1 MSAIYSIYTSPNHPP
16 VPGHLPTLIVTPH
29 GRSSHVLYTYL
40 HTNNNKENYL
50 LTPSDAGD
58 LCVAKLYPT
67 QSSTG
72 TASAPS
78 VRCEA
83 SRNLRWTINNT
94 GIQVGAPTYSYRV
107 PGKDL
112 THCRV
117 QLLLQNPVYKLT
129 LPNPDQPSQDQ
140 PLFQVSKPSPHATWW
155 TLFYFTYAGHLIPPK
170 RIEFGK
176 IQRNSPEAGGGTRV
190 SITGKSDDEKAVWK
204 TLGDAN
210 EDMVEWIVICA
221 ALVVLDNEIVTA
233 ATLAGINTGSLPPN
247 FPTRPE
253 PASSL
258 PGHAPRTR
266 TTSAPSSR
274 DAQRAR
280 SPQAPPPMPSS
291 VSASGH
297 GQPSNHSGRHRQ
309 PLLEEISNSRASA
322 PIPQPSH
329 SHNKSLPNSSAY
341 RAPPPEPFH
350 PPAQPQLRPPSQS
363 RHPYA
368 APAPLPSHAQ
378 YQSSLQPQKMPPV
391 AHAQPQKMPPAAHA
405 AHPPRSSYEA
415 GRPVQAPPP
424 THRASSDPRYA
435 QSAPQQLPSQYQQQ
449 QPYPGSQPS
458 MQSQQQPRGGGS
470 PSQPYRAGP
479 PPPHHG
485 SPNGRGGSPQQ
496 SHRMPPP
503 PQQYRQP
510 MPPPQQQQERHLVRH
525 QLSDRPVE
533 RDPHF
538 DDGGRHRPHSAD
550 PPRPQ
555 RSQLSASRSY
565 PELPMPNQY
574 SAMPPPHPPQ
584 QQQQQ
589 QQQQR
594 EREQGGRGREPLGLA
609 PSGHQASQPREHSQC
624 HQQTQQPH
632 PQARQQYPLPQ
643 QGKPYQ
649 PLQSR
654 PPQQPQ
660 QQQQRPPGP
669 PRPPQQHAPPQQ
681 APQRQPLEPW
691 LAPKGKAQNSI
702 PPPVAAPSKPAA
714 PPASEKK
721 APEKKNK
728 SFALFS
734 PPLASTKN

>member
-40 HTNNNKENYL
+40 HTNNNRENYL

-67 QSSTG
+67 QGTTG
-72 TASAPS
+72 TASAQS

-94 GIQVGAPTYSYRV
+94 GI
-107 PGKDL
+107 
-112 THCRV
+112 
-117 QLLLQNPVYKLT
+117 QNPVYKLT

-190 SITGKSDDEKAVWK
+190 SITGKTDDEKAVWK

-233 ATLAGINTGSLPPN
+233 ATLAGINAGELPPN

-253 PASSL
+253 PASSM

-280 SPQAPPPMPSS
+280 SPPAPPPMPSS

-297 GQPSNHSGRHRQ
+297 GQPSHQSRRPGQ
-309 PLLEEISNSRASA
+309 PLLEPNPNPRARA
-322 PIPQPSH
+322 PMSQPSH
-329 SHNKSLPNSSAY
+329 SHNNSLPTNSPAY
-341 RAPPPEPFH
+341 GAPLLKPLSSPPQL
-350 PPAQPQLRPPSQS
+350 QPQPPFQL
-363 RHPYA
+363 RHPGA
-368 APAPLPSHAQ
+368 APAPLPSQPQH
-378 YQSSLQPQKMPPV
+378 QSSHQPHMMPPV
-391 AHAQPQKMPPAAHA
+391 AQPSRK
-405 AHPPRSSYEA
+405 SYEA
-415 GRPVQAPPP
+415 GRPAPAQGPPP
-424 THRASSDPRYA
+424 THRSLVDPRFA
-435 QSAPQQLPSQYQQQ
+435 QSTPQQPPSQYQQPQPQQRYPGSHPSMQLQPPNGGGGGAPPQ
-449 QPYPGSQPS
+449 QPY
-458 MQSQQQPRGGGS
+458 RG
-470 PSQPYRAGP
+470 GP
-479 PPPHHG
+479 PPPHRG
-485 SPNGRGGSPQQ
+485 SPNGGGESPQQ
-496 SHRMPPP
+496 SQRMPPP
-503 PQQYRQP
+503 PQQHLQP
-510 MPPPQQQQERHLVRH
+510 MPPPRLQQQERPLIRH
-525 QLSDRPVE
+525 QLSDRPVA
-533 RDPHF
+533 RDLRY
-538 DDGGRHRPHSAD
+538 DEGARSRPHSAE
-550 PPRPQ
+550 PPR
-555 RSQLSASRSY
+555 SQPLHVSASRSY
-565 PELPMPNQY
+565 PELPTPQPY
-574 SAMPPPHPPQ
+574 SSMPPP
-584 QQQQQ
+584 QQQ

-594 EREQGGRGREPLGLA
+594 ERERNGRNREPVGLT
-609 PSGHQASQPREHSQC
+609 PSGHQISPPRSRSQPPRGHPQY
-624 HQQTQQPH
+624 QQQPQQPL
-632 PQARQQYPLPQ
+632 PQARQQYLQPWPQ
-643 QGKPYQ
+643 GQQVYAPQ
-649 PLQSR
+649 QSR
-654 PPQQPQ
+654 PPQQH
-660 QQQQRPPGP
+660 QQRPPGP
-669 PRPPQQHAPPQQ
+669 PQQRPPPPAQQ
-681 APQRQPLEPW
+681 APAQPPRQPLEPW
-691 LAPKGKAQNSI
+691 LQPKGNAQNPI
-702 PPPVAAPSKPAA
+702 PTPVAAPKAA
-714 PPASEKK
+714 PTASSEKK